1 MTDQVSPSPSPA
13 AATDPLAQATG
24 APAHDTEL
32 GLVGTRPEIDVPPP
46 GGWLHIIDDR
56 PTRAH
61 RRTQGKERRK
71 RAPFDVLAHWE
82 PPADRRDPIDLLEE
96 QAKTRLKDLVAIRY
110 GRMLASPFAYYR
122 GTPIV
127 MAADL
132 ASKPHSGITVQAC
145 GDAHILN
152 FGVFATP
159 ERNQIFDVNDFDE
172 TIPGPW
178 EWDVA
183 RLAASAVIAGR
194 GNGFDDETCGE
205 IARLIGAVYAAK
217 AVEYSEMGNL
227 DVWYSRVD
235 TDAVMPLL
243 DEVGRK
249 KVDKAMRKAAQHN
262 SVTAL
267 PKLTEVV
274 DGRRRIIDDPPLI
287 THPFDQLGDG
297 GLLEVYEQYRA
308 TLPPYRRVLLDRYV
322 PVDLARKVVGVGSV
336 GTRCYVVLFLGEDG
350 ADPLFL
356 QVKEAQRS
364 VLEPYV
370 EASEFFNQGER
381 VVMGQRLM
389 QAASD
394 LFLGWTMGGEGNHF
408 YVRQL
413 RDMKGSLRIDRMDP
427 KDLGATA
434 GACAWTLARA
444 HARSGDASMIAGYV
458 GKGASF
464 SKAIQ
469 EFALAYA
476 DQNQADYESFRQAA
490 NTGRIFATPGL

>member
-1 MTDQVSPSPSPA
+1 M
-13 AATDPLAQATG
+13 
-24 APAHDTEL
+24 TEL
-32 GLVGTRPEIDVPPP
+32 AASDQEVRPEVEGDPAFKDVPPP
-46 GGWLHIIDDR
+46 GGWLHLVDDR
-56 PTRAH
+56 PTRLA
-61 RRTQGKERRK
+61 RRATGKARRK
-71 RAPFDVLAHWE
+71 EAPFSALGEWS
-82 PPADRRDPIDLLEE
+82 PPADRPDPIDLLES
-96 QAKTRLKDLVAIRY
+96 QAETRVRELVPIRY
-110 GRMLASPFAYYR
+110 GRMMSSPFAYYR

-145 GDAHILN
+145 GDAHVLN
-152 FGVFATP
+152 FGLFATP

-183 RLAASAVIAGR
+183 RLAASLVIAGR
-194 GNGFDDETCGE
+194 SNGFDDATCAE
-205 IARLIGAVYAAK
+205 IARVAGWVYAHQAC
-217 AVEYSEMGNL
+217 EYAGMGNL
-227 DVWYSRVD
+227 EVWYSRVD
-235 TDAVMPLL
+235 TQAVDPLL
-243 DEVGRK
+243 DASARK
-249 KVDKAMRKAAQHN
+249 KINKAMRKAAQHN
-262 SVTAL
+262 NVTAL

-274 DGRRRIIDDPPLI
+274 DGRRRIIDEPPLI
-287 THPFDQLGDG
+287 THPFEHLGEA
-297 GLLEVYEQYRA
+297 GLVEVFEQYRA
-308 TLPPYRRVLLDRYV
+308 TLPYYRRLLLDRYV

-356 QVKEAQRS
+356 QVKEAQPS

-370 EASEFFNQGER
+370 AASEFLNQGER
-381 VVMGQRLM
+381 VVTGQRLM

-394 LFLGWTMGGEGNHF
+394 QFLGWTSGPDGRSF

-413 RDMKGSLRIDRMDP
+413 RDMKGSLRIERMSP
-427 KDLGATA
+427 TDLGATA

-458 GKGASF
+458 GKGERFAEATSSF
-464 SKAIQ
+464 AM
-469 EFALAYA
+469 AYA
-476 DQNQADYESFRQAA
+476 DQNEADYEKFCKAV